1 MLELYVHHAG
11 YIDSARGLEHTT
23 MWAEPNRAFVTMKYR
38 LRFVTIEPLLKVNI
52 EKRSWSYTLSLS
64 GVPSGKKHR

>member
-1 MLELYVHHAG
+1 
-11 YIDSARGLEHTT
+11 
-23 MWAEPNRAFVTMKYR
+23 MKYR

-64 GVPSGKKHR
+64 GVPSGKNTDEMELF